1 MKLTVYSPEKAVFD
15 GDVELVELPGAKGRF
30 VVLQDH
36 DSIISTLVKGNIRY
50 KQNGEEKLLPIQS
63 GYVEVNHNVISAC
76 VHL

>member
-50 KQNGEEKLLPIQS
+50 KQNGEEKLQPIQS